1 MMYDWCSQLLTTTT
15 HRWLRGLLVGLAA
28 FAIAFAARV
37 GDANAIPILGI
48 ADSQA
53 DTFAHS
59 DFNNLGVSRL
69 RVIVPWD
76 IAQRTDPRRA
86 EFDAWLNAFLQFR
99 ASHPGATF
107 SVGFNRV
114 VEDPQHPTRVG
125 RAPLEQGYKAAFRD
139 FVNAYGQHR
148 NYMRIGPWNEPN
160 FNPPDDSEDPRL
172 PNRSFLYESDGACDG
187 SSPTVDN
194 CGPRLAAYYYRW
206 AREVCSD
213 CFLEAGNFAGTE
225 GADYLQ
231 EYKKH
236 LGGFANAVGVWAV
249 HNYSDFAAFQGPA
262 SDNSPDQLR
271 NMLGEIYCTN
281 TSNTGVAVGT
291 NQCAAYGNT
300 NTGGAL
306 WVTATGAL
314 YSVKCERHPRICNPD
329 IQPYRV
335 LGEDSQC
342 TAAAWMMRWQNIDTR
357 IDRVYH
363 FTYRDGNTNAPQNED
378 DTGLINADNSVRKA
392 YRALRDRA
400 TRCNY

>member
-1 MMYDWCSQLLTTTT
+1 MYDWCSRLPNTMD
-15 HRWLRGLLVGLAA
+15 WLRRGILVGLAA
-28 FAIAFAARV
+28 FVIALALRP
-37 GDANAIPILGI
+37 GDANAVPIVGI

-53 DTFAHS
+53 DTFAHAA
-59 DFNNLGVSRL
+59 FNNINVIRM

-76 IAQRTDPRRA
+76 IAQRTDQRRQQ
-86 EFDAWLNAFLQFR
+86 FNDWLNAFLQFR
-99 ASHPGATF
+99 ASHAGATF

-114 VEDPQHPTRVG
+114 VDDPQHPTRVG
-125 RAPLEQGYKAAFRD
+125 RAPLEEGYKAAFRD

-160 FNPPDDSEDPRL
+160 FDPEDNTRPRL
-172 PNRSFLYESDGACDG
+172 PNGSFLYESDGACDG
-187 SSPTVDN
+187 GSPTVRN

-236 LGGFANAVGVWAV
+236 LGGFANNVGVWAV

-281 TSNTGVAVGT
+281 TSNTGVELGT

-300 NTGGAL
+300 HTGGAL

-314 YSVKCERHPRICNPD
+314 YSVKCERHPNICNPQV
-329 IQPYRV
+329 QPYRV

-342 TAAAWMMRWQNIDTR
+342 TAAAWMMRWQNIDSR

-363 FTYRDGNTNAPQNED
+363 FTYKDGNTSAPQNED
-378 DTGLINADNSVRKA
+378 DTGLINGNGSVRKA
-392 YRALRDRA
+392 YNVLRDRA
-400 TRCNY
+400 TSCRY